1 MNNPFR
7 SFFEKRIDS
16 HELYQWL
23 TRGNQSVSGQ
33 SVTEASA
40 MRVAA
45 VYSCVSLISG
55 TLATL
60 PLHIY
65 ERVGETDRRRRSD
78 HPVAIVFQKPN
89 RNQSRVDFLQQ
100 MQASLLLRG
109 NAYAYVV
116 WERGQRG
123 NRPMQMWPL
132 HPDLV
137 TVEQNNDL
145 SLRYRVRRRDDAPE
159 VVLPQENVFHVRGL
173 SANGYMGRSVL
184 ADARDVV
191 GIAQAT
197 QESAGTFW
205 AHGGGP
211 DVALRHPKVLSDKAK
226 KSLEE
231 HFAVTYG
238 GNDGQRRVAV
248 LEEGMEITPLS
259 ITKRDAQFLETRQF
273 QRTEIC
279 GMFQVPPHM
288 IGDTEKSTSWG
299 TGIEQQQIGFLQYTM
314 RRWLVTW
321 EQAIWQQF
329 IEQEQAFYPEFMV
342 EGLLRGDFKAQMDGY
357 GLAIDKGVYSVNEV
371 RRKLNEPPVEG
382 GETHWRPLNM
392 APLTVTETELP
403 GAEE

>member
-7 SFFEKRIDS
+7 SLFEKRIDS

-123 NRPMQMWPL
+123 NRPVQMWPL

-137 TVEQNNDL
+137 TVEQNNDM
-145 SLRYRVRRRDDAPE
+145 SLRYRVRRRDDSPE
-159 VVLPQENVFHVRGL
+159 VVLPQDNVFHVRGL
-173 SANGYMGRSVL
+173 SSNGYMGRSVL

-329 IEQEQAFYPEFMV
+329 IEQEQSFYPEFMV

-357 GLAIDKGVYSVNEV
+357 GLAIDKGIYSVNDV